1 MDYVRLITNQDISR
15 PDIFSI
21 SWQIWTVAILLIVAG
36 AALTIRAIIMRGKGP
51 DETESRHQQ
60 VMIEAGV
67 TVVIIGM
74 LTVGITVVAHA
85 QANYRNVENATIGR
99 NTALIER
106 SYGIEDLQPA
116 AGSYAML
123 TRILYPSASP
133 SSKYGYYHGN
143 GDDRLEVTA
152 KNSGGH
158 GVRRL
163 ILQVDQT
170 NRLRVYEGTGD
181 AQHLITPAQKQ
192 EDRNP

>member
-1 MDYVRLITNQDISR
+1 MDYVRLTTDQDISR

-21 SWQIWTVAILLIVAG
+21 SWQIWTIAALLIAAGVAL
-36 AALTIRAIIMRGKGP
+36 AIRAIIMRRKSL
-51 DETESRHQQ
+51 DETEPRHQQ

-67 TVVIIGM
+67 TVAIIGM
-74 LTVGITVVAHA
+74 LTVGVTVLAHSE
-85 QANYRNVENATIGR
+85 ANYRNVEDATIGR

-170 NRLRVYEGTGD
+170 NRLRVYEGVGD
-181 AQHLITPAQKQ
+181 SQHLLKPVSSSQ
-192 EDRNP
+192 ES

>member
-1 MDYVRLITNQDISR
+1 MDHVRLITDQDISR
-15 PDIFSI
+15 PNIFNI
-21 SWQIWTVAILLIVAG
+21 SWQIWTIAFLLIAAGVAL
-36 AALTIRAIIMRGKGP
+36 AVRAVIMRRKSLE
-51 DETESRHQQ
+51 ETESRHQQ

-67 TVVIIGM
+67 TVAIIGM
-74 LTVGITVVAHA
+74 LTVGVTVVAHA
-85 QANYRNVENATIGR
+85 QTNYRNVEDATISG

-116 AGSYAML
+116 AGSYSML

-133 SSKYGYYHGN
+133 SSRYGYYHGN

-152 KNSGGH
+152 KNSDGH

-170 NRLRVYEGTGD
+170 NRLRVYEGVGD
-181 AQHLITPAQKQ
+181 SQHLLTPASLPEEKG
-192 EDRNP
+192 

>member
-1 MDYVRLITNQDISR
+1 MDYVRLTTDQDISR

-21 SWQIWTVAILLIVAG
+21 SWQIWTIAALLIAAGVAL
-36 AALTIRAIIMRGKGP
+36 AIRAFIMRRKSLE
-51 DETESRHQQ
+51 ETESRHQQ

-67 TVVIIGM
+67 TVAIIGM
-74 LTVGITVVAHA
+74 LTVGVTVLAHSE
-85 QANYRNVENATIGR
+85 ANYRNVEDATIGR

-106 SYGIEDLQPA
+106 SYGVEDLQPA

-170 NRLRVYEGTGD
+170 NRLRVYEGVGD
-181 AQHLITPAQKQ
+181 SQHLLKPVSSSQ
-192 EDRNP
+192 ES